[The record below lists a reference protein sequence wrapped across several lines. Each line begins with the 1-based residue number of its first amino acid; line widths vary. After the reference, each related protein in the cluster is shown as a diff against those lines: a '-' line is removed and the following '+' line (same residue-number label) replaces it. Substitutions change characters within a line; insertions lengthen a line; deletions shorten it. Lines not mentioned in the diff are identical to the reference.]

1 MGYIYD
7 PWRLLVLDPGTK
19 VTISETIAWVVG
31 LEFEVRLEGL
41 HLEAP
46 TALRPVPPVAP
57 KP

>member
-46 TALRPVPPVAP
+46 KAF
-57 KP
+57 